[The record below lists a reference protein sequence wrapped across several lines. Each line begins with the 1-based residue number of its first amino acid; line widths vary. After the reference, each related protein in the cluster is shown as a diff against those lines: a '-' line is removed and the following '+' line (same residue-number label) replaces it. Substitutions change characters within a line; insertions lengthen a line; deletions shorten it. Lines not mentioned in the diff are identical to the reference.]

1 MSHKA
6 MSSPLQGKRILVAD
20 DDPPILR
27 IVEMVLSRQGVE
39 VLTVAD
45 GEQAF
50 QLAVTEKPDAI
61 LLDVRMPGMNG
72 LELCAKLKATESTA
86 DIPVG
91 FLTAEK
97 DLDTYKL
104 AQELGSA
111 LFITKPFKPERLVDT
126 IGILLTARP
135 PKTEDTL

>member
-1 MSHKA
+1 
-6 MSSPLQGKRILVAD
+6 MSSHLQGKRILVAD

-27 IVEMVLSRQGVE
+27 IVDMVLSRQGVE
-39 VLTVAD
+39 VLTAAD
-45 GEQAF
+45 GDQAF

-61 LLDVRMPGMNG
+61 LLDIRMPGMNG
-72 LELCAKLKATESTA
+72 LELCAKLKATDSTA

-97 DLDTYKL
+97 DIETYKL

-111 LFITKPFKPERLVDT
+111 LFITKPFKPDRLVDT
-126 IGILLTARP
+126 IGILLSARGR
-135 PKTEDTL
+135 KEEDTL

>member
-1 MSHKA
+1 
-6 MSSPLQGKRILVAD
+6 MSSHLQGKRLLVAD

-27 IVEMVLSRQGVE
+27 IVDMVLSRQGVE
-39 VLTVAD
+39 VLTAAD
-45 GEQAF
+45 GD
-50 QLAVTEKPDAI
+50 LAVAEKPDAI
-61 LLDVRMPGMNG
+61 LLDIRMPGMNG
-72 LELCAKLKATESTA
+72 LELCAKLKATDSTA

-97 DLDTYKL
+97 DIETYKL

-126 IGILLTARP
+126 IGILLTARRR
-135 PKTEDTL
+135 KDEEQL